1 MQERIKLAPSQ
12 AHTYNNPAVNY
23 LFVQA
28 TVTAFLVAEASAGVA
43 LAMSWQIQ
51 NRGTKKISPLSS
63 ESKCRQHKLLNTLS
77 LIKRVSV
84 KLQLNL
90 GGEIQYALVIRSHFL
105 FRGMNC
111 VFQSCILHALKRK
124 GT

>member
-28 TVTAFLVAEASAGVA
+28 TVTTFLVTEASAGVA

-51 NRGTKKISPLSS
+51 NRHTHKKNPLVR
-63 ESKCRQHKLLNTLS
+63 KCRQHKLQIFQGSGVSELVYHAVTLKKTF
-77 LIKRVSV
+77 ID
-84 KLQLNL
+84 
-90 GGEIQYALVIRSHFL
+90 
-105 FRGMNC
+105 
-111 VFQSCILHALKRK
+111 FQQ
-124 GT
+124 

>member
-28 TVTAFLVAEASAGVA
+28 TVTTFLVTEASAGVA

-51 NRGTKKISPLSS
+51 NRHTHEKKPSS
-63 ESKCRQHKLLNTLS
+63 QK
-77 LIKRVSV
+77 
-84 KLQLNL
+84 
-90 GGEIQYALVIRSHFL
+90 
-105 FRGMNC
+105 M
-111 VFQSCILHALKRK
+111 
-124 GT
+124 

>member
-28 TVTAFLVAEASAGVA
+28 TVTTFLVTEASAGVA

-51 NRGTKKISPLSS
+51 NRHTHAQKNPLVR
-63 ESKCRQHKLLNTLS
+63 KCRRHKLQIFQGS
-77 LIKRVSV
+77 RVSE
-84 KLQLNL
+84 L
-90 GGEIQYALVIRSHFL
+90 AH
-105 FRGMNC
+105 C
-111 VFQSCILHALKRK
+111 VVTLKK
-124 GT
+124 TFINFY